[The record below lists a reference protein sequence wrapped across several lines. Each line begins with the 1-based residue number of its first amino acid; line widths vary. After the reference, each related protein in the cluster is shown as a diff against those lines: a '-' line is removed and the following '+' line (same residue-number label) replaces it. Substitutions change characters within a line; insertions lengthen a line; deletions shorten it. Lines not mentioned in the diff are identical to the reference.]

1 MMDVEAD
8 KVLDLLSQ
16 YYTVT
21 PLDAGEFSAISVSAP
36 LAPGFVVDMDFD
48 VQQYEVEG
56 YGNLSI
62 MKTDGVQQMST
73 IVLTPFNKDL
83 PLISTDYMFM
93 GENRISYIHRCC
105 ISGGHGNQL

>member
-36 LAPGFVVDMDFD
+36 LAPDFVVDMDFD

-105 ISGGHGNQL
+105 VSGGHGNQL